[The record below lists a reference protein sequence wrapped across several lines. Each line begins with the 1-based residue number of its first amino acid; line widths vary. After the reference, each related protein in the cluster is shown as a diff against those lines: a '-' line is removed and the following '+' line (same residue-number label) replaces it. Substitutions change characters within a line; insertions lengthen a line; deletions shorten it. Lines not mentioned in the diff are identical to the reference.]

1 MAQNAIA
8 FWAFYSYNNVNEERA
23 LGDTGVIE
31 KMAEDTKKAAMLRA
45 LVCFGL
51 AAVCFVVVLLTV
63 GVRYRFNDDA
73 AISNIAAGAYGP
85 DTQYLVYVN
94 VLLGWFLKP
103 FYALAPG
110 LNWFVILQVAGGL
123 CCFTYLGRL
132 LLQKLGLWRGLC
144 AYAMFL
150 ALVGFDFLQVFH
162 YVQYAALFLAVGL
175 VVVARNMGKS
185 LPATLAGCAVALVGG
200 MLRFQQFIAIG
211 GLAAAVL
218 LYKFF
223 KLERTQKLR
232 AAAMVAGLVV
242 VAFGLKGID
251 MLAYARAPGW
261 AEYVRFNA
269 ARTQISDFRMQYATA
284 EDFEQMGYSEADFGM
299 FKSWNFYDPE
309 VFSTEQVEQIADTLP
324 PNDTLFNAVKKTL
337 RAGLDMLHGRPAN
350 WLFAGVLVGWL
361 FCGKRKNWPVL
372 LGTLALL
379 AAEVFY
385 LQWRGRMP
393 DTIEFSLVIAAILFC
408 AMCYEETKAKL
419 PGMAVAGV
427 VLLACS
433 LPAFVGFAQAAADYW
448 PSRNGRA
455 AEFEAAVQDEDT
467 LYLADVLLFDA
478 ANGYDV
484 WRPRP
489 QGYFSNIVFT
499 GSWLM
504 HAPPQQQALQN
515 FGIDNLYA
523 DSVDR
528 DDVVFL
534 DLIHADMKA
543 EYMRQH
549 YNEDVEMVRIEEG
562 INLHKYVATTKPPE
576 NETQ

>member
-1 MAQNAIA
+1 
-8 FWAFYSYNNVNEERA
+8 V
-23 LGDTGVIE
+23 LGDIGVME
-31 KMAEDTKKAAMLRA
+31 KMAENTKKTVALRV
-45 LVCFGL
+45 LICFGL
-51 AAVCFVVVLLTV
+51 AVVCFVVVLLTT

-103 FYALAPG
+103 FYALVPS
-110 LNWFVILQVAGGL
+110 LNWFVILQAVGGL
-123 CCFTYLGRL
+123 CCFAYLGCL

-144 AYAMFL
+144 AYTVFL

-175 VVVARNMGKS
+175 VVVARNMGKNLS
-185 LPATLAGCAVALVGG
+185 AALAGCAVVLMGG

-223 KLERTQKLR
+223 KLEKNQKLR
-232 AAAMVAGLVV
+232 AAAVVAGLVV

-251 MLAYARAPGW
+251 TWVYARAPGW
-261 AEYVRFNA
+261 AEYVRFNT

-284 EDFEQMGYSEADFGM
+284 EDFAEMGYSEADFGM

-309 VFSTEQVEQIADTLP
+309 VFSTEQVEQIANTLP
-324 PNDTLFNAVKKTL
+324 PNDTLPNAVNKTL
-337 RAGLDMLHGRPAN
+337 QTGLDMLYGRPAN
-350 WLFAGVLVGWL
+350 WLFTGVLVGWL
-361 FCGKRKNWPVL
+361 FAGRRKNWPVL

-408 AMCYEETKAKL
+408 AMCCEKPEVKL
-419 PGMAVAGV
+419 PGMAGAGV

-433 LPAFVGFAQAAADYW
+433 LPAFVGFAQVAADYW
-448 PSRNGRA
+448 PSRTGRA
-455 AEFEAAVQDEDT
+455 AEFESAVQDKDT

-484 WRPRP
+484 WHPRP
-489 QGYFSNIVFT
+489 QGYFSNVVFT

-504 HAPPQQQALQN
+504 HTPPQQQALQN
-515 FGIDNLYA
+515 FGIGNLYA

-534 DLIHADMKA
+534 DLIHADMKTD
-543 EYMRQH
+543 YMRQH
-549 YNEDVEMVRIEEG
+549 YDADVKIVRIEEG

-576 NETQ
+576 DEAQ